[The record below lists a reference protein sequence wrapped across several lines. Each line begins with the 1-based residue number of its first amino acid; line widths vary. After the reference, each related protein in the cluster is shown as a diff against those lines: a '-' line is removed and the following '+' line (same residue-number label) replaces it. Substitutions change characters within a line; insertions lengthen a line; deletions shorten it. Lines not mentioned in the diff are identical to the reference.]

1 MKTIKILLAVLFLAG
16 ICLAQGSQFPSTP
29 VLDIFGNAQIGA
41 QIYVCNPTATAVP
54 CLVASGQQ
62 ATVYTDYTLGS
73 VLAQPVVS
81 DGSGNFTFGCN
92 TGNYQ
97 IQIFAKG
104 STYIYPA
111 SCPSV
116 SNGTIISVS
125 TPAGSGL
132 TNSIVSGVLN
142 LSLITTCSAN
152 QILQWNGSAWIC
164 ATNGTVTG
172 ATSGGGLLLTGST
185 LGLITTCATNQVLS
199 WNGAAWVCS
208 STGAGTLTG
217 ASANG
222 GLLVIGTTIGLITSC
237 SNSQVLAWTSGS
249 SSWGCANA
257 GAGTVTGATASGGL
271 VATGTTLGLIK
282 TCSDTQVLAWSAG
295 GSSWG
300 CAANGTSI
308 PLGTAAQIPV
318 MNSGATSYA
327 PVSLSQDCTITAS
340 GVITCLKTNN
350 VAFGTFATQN
360 FTTPPI
366 IGGGT
371 PNTINASTLLL
382 PAPGI
387 QVWNSDTGLSRTG
400 SDSLACGNGTA
411 NDASCALGV
420 GSLAAATNVQIGAG
434 TAVPC
439 GGDCIGLV
447 ETSTAGTPTASAD
460 YLRPDGTAHGF
471 KLSLN
476 GGAEFVSAMNIPA
489 PATIVASAPVV
500 QLVASG
506 TSALGTSTISGGTC
520 ATVVSTSA
528 VGTLTTDAIDW
539 SPNTN
544 LSAVTGYVPSGSGA
558 LTIYPPNPTVD
569 HVNFYVCNLTSSSLT
584 PGAVTINW
592 KVRR

>member
-1 MKTIKILLAVLFLAG
+1 MKTIKILLAVLFFAALSYG
-16 ICLAQGSQFPSTP
+16 QGSQFPLSL
-29 VLDIFGNAQIGA
+29 VIDQFGNAIPGA
-41 QIYVCNPTATAVP
+41 AVYACQANTTEVP
-54 CLVASGQQ
+54 CLTHEV
-62 ATVYTDYTLGS
+62 TIYPDFNLGTP
-73 VLAQPVVS
+73 LIQPVVS
-81 DGSGNFTFGCN
+81 DGSGNYTFGCAAPSN
-92 TGNYQ
+92 IQ
-97 IQIFAKG
+97 IQVFAKL
-104 STYIYPA
+104 TQYIYNA

-116 SNGTIISVS
+116 SNGTITSVS
-125 TPAGSGL
+125 TPSGSGL

-152 QILQWNGSAWIC
+152 QILQWNGSAWVC
-164 ATNGTVTG
+164 STNGTVTG
-172 ATSGGGLLLTGST
+172 ATSGGGLLLTGAT
-185 LGLITTCATNQVLS
+185 LGLITSCSPNQVLS
-199 WNGAAWVCS
+199 WNGAAWVCA
-208 STGAGTLTG
+208 STGSGTLTG

-222 GLLVIGTTIGLITSC
+222 GLLVAGTTIGLITTC

-271 VATGTTLGLIK
+271 VATGTTLGLLK

-318 MNSGATSYA
+318 MNAGATAYA
-327 PVSLSQDCTITAS
+327 AVSLSQDCTVTAT
-340 GVITCLKTNN
+340 GVLTCLKTNN

-360 FTTPPI
+360 FATPPVL
-366 IGGGT
+366 GGST
-371 PNTINASTLLL
+371 PNIVNASTLLL

-447 ETSTAGTPTASAD
+447 ETSTAGTPTGGAD
-460 YLRPDGTAHGF
+460 YFRPDSTAHGF

-500 QLVASG
+500 QLIVGG
-506 TSALGTSTISGGTC
+506 TTALGTGTISGGTC
-520 ATVVSTSA
+520 SAVSTTA
-528 VGTLTTDAIDW
+528 TGTLTTDAIDW
-539 SPNTN
+539 APNVD
-544 LSAVTGYVPSGSGA
+544 LSAVTGYSPSGSGA
-558 LTIYPPNPTVD
+558 LTIYPPWPTAD
-569 HVNFYVCNLTSSSLT
+569 HVNFTVCNNTSSSIPRSALT
-584 PGAVTINW
+584 VNW